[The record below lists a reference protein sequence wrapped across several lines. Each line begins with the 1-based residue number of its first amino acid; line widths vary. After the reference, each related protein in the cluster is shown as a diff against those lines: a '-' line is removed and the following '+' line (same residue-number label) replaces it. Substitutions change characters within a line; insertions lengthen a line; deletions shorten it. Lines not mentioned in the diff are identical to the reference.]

1 MLLPK
6 KKRRRSRTVT
16 PSLEGQLLIAMPSMS
31 DRRFARSVIYMCAHS
46 SRGAMGLI
54 INQRADHISFG
65 ELLDHLEIAR
75 KPGRSRKSPKQA
87 AGNHV
92 LVGGPVEQA
101 RGFVLHSADYITETS
116 TLAIDEGICLTA
128 TVDIVRAIARGVGP
142 KRSLLA
148 LGYASWRAGQLES
161 EIQAN
166 GWLNCTADA
175 DIIFEPDLALK
186 YQLAM
191 GRLGVN
197 PAFLVSEAGHA

>member
-1 MLLPK
+1 M
-6 KKRRRSRTVT
+6 RAQARSSR
-16 PSLEGQLLIAMPSMS
+16 SGYLNGQLLIAMPTMT
-31 DRRFARSVIYMCAHS
+31 DKRFARSVIYMCAHS

-54 INQRADHISFG
+54 INQRADHISFT
-65 ELLDHLEIAR
+65 ELLEHLKIAT
-75 KPGRSRKSPKQA
+75 KPGRTRKSPKDA

-116 TLAIDEGICLTA
+116 TLAIDQGICLTA

-148 LGYASWRAGQLES
+148 LGYASWSPGQLES

-166 GWLNCTADA
+166 GWLNVTADA
-175 DIIFEPDLALK
+175 DLIFEPDLALK
-186 YQLAM
+186 YELAM
-191 GRLGVN
+191 ARLGIN
-197 PAFLVSEAGHA
+197 PAFLVNDAGHA

>member
-6 KKRRRSRTVT
+6 KKKRSRSRGIET
-16 PSLEGQLLIAMPSMS
+16 SLEGQLLIAMPSMS
-31 DRRFARSVIYMCAHS
+31 DKRFARSVIYMCAHS

-54 INQRADHISFG
+54 INQRADHISFT
-65 ELLDHLEIAR
+65 ELLEHLQIAT
-75 KPGRSRKSPKQA
+75 KPGRGRKTA
-87 AGNHV
+87 AKGQSV

-128 TVDIVRAIARGVGP
+128 TVDIVRAIARGIGP

-148 LGYASWRAGQLES
+148 LGYASWSPGQLES

-166 GWLNCTADA
+166 GWLNVAADP
-175 DIIFEPDLALK
+175 DVIFEPDLGLK
-186 YQLAM
+186 YDLAM
-191 GRLGVN
+191 ARLGIN